1 MTGTEV
7 ATPLRA
13 SRISAGDRGAKIEE
27 SHTRSAAITETQMI
41 EKPAGSGSP
50 VIAEEQTGVVMPK
63 RTVALV
69 LGALLLAAGAAIW
82 ATRARRNPAAC
93 PYSQR
98 LFLDLPRPFMRRQT
112 LRDMHDLSPG
122 ERVLEVGPGTG
133 YYSLAVARQIAP
145 DGQLDVL
152 DLQQSMLD
160 ELMRR
165 AAKVGTTNVVATQG
179 DARSLPFPAATFD
192 AAILVATLGEIP
204 DRDQALR
211 ELHRVLKSGGRLV
224 VGEGQP
230 DPHMLTID
238 DLRNRAE
245 AVGFTFDAHEGT
257 PFGYFARFRSG

>member
-1 MTGTEV
+1 MG
-7 ATPLRA
+7 
-13 SRISAGDRGAKIEE
+13 
-27 SHTRSAAITETQMI
+27 TQMI
-41 EKPAGSGSP
+41 DKPTGSESP
-50 VIAEEQTGVVMPK
+50 TIAEEQTGVVMPI
-63 RTVALV
+63 RTVALG
-69 LGALLLAAGAAIW
+69 LSALLLAAAAAMW

-93 PYSQR
+93 PYSQH
-98 LFLDLPRPFMRRQT
+98 LFLDLPRPFMRRRT
-112 LRDMHDLSPG
+112 LRDMLDLAPG

-133 YYSLAVARQIAP
+133 YYSLDVARQIAP

-179 DARSLPFPAATFD
+179 DACDLPFPTATFD
-192 AAILVATLGEIP
+192 AAFLVATLGEIP

-238 DLRNRAE
+238 DLRSRAE
-245 AVGFTFDAHEGT
+245 AIGFVFDGHEGT